1 MACFMQKKTNVLLG
15 LKCMSH
21 ILYNTTYISASFWGK
36 NIGYNLGNLF
46 YYHEGN
52 KTLLGNWEKVLK
64 VLLPFNIEI
73 KMGKIGN
80 CVSPLPLPPFQK
92 GKFN

>member
-1 MACFMQKKTNVLLG
+1 MQKKNGMFYAKKTNVLLG

-52 KTLLGNWEKVLK
+52 KTLLGN
-64 VLLPFNIEI
+64 
-73 KMGKIGN
+73 
-80 CVSPLPLPPFQK
+80 
-92 GKFN
+92 